1 MFASFSQDFVISS
14 LGIRKPW
21 WWIVSREQL
30 LLDGSA
36 LVIWIWIIV
45 DWENNNSLVVAF
57 ALKLG
62 VLGSSNL
69 VSMLVVPAVQLARPN
84 WQSSIPLRFAFSSC
98 CTKPNLDFWCKW
110 CRSPKYVVQIANLH
124 QQQLQPKSSKND
136 PLLRA
141 NLRFAWKAQVVVE

>member
-1 MFASFSQDFVISS
+1 MNSFSF
-14 LGIRKPW
+14 
-21 WWIVSREQL
+21 SREQL

-45 DWENNNSLVVAF
+45 DWENNTSLVVAF
-57 ALKLG
+57 ALKL
-62 VLGSSNL
+62 VVFGSSNL

-141 NLRFAWKAQVVVE
+141 NLRFA